1 MGIKIRNLE
10 YTYMQG
16 SPFEKE
22 ALSDIN
28 LDINDGEFVGLI
40 GHTGSGKSTLIQHLN
55 GLILPQTGEIEVNG
69 KSTKEKGA
77 ELKELRRE
85 VGLVF
90 QYPEHQIFEETV
102 YKDVAFGPKNM
113 ELSDTEVHE
122 RVVEALTYVGL
133 DESYYEMSPF
143 ELSGG
148 QKRRVA
154 IAGVLAMRPKTLILD
169 EPAAGLDPAGREEIL
184 TQIRALYLKSKM
196 TVILVSH
203 SMEDVARIAS
213 RIIVMNEGKI
223 AMDGKVSEIFSRADE
238 LKSMGLDVPQVSAL
252 ASELIKRG
260 VKLDSNIYT
269 IERAKAAI
277 MLLAKEKRGA
287 EEC

>member
-10 YTYMQG
+10 YIYMQG

-22 ALSDIN
+22 ALSNIN

-55 GLILPQTGEIEVNG
+55 GLLIPQSGEIEVNG

-77 ELKELRRE
+77 ELKELRQE

-113 ELSDTEVHE
+113 GLSESEIHE

-133 DESYYEMSPF
+133 DDSYYEMSPF

-223 AMDGKVSEIFSRADE
+223 AMDGKVSEIFSRGSE
-238 LKSMGLDVPQVSAL
+238 LKNMGLDIPQISAL